1 VLGAPEAFG
10 AGAERLR
17 LWRRVSWTPGAEGA
31 PRTWGVVVVV
41 VVAGTMR
48 RDYVYGVS
56 LGGIL
61 EVVVVVKR
69 VCVRTI
75 VSGLVV
81 PGGRPF
87 CVFGGV
93 LVVMYEVW
101 VS

>member
-1 VLGAPEAFG
+1 MVEGAPEAFG

-48 RDYVYGVS
+48 RDYVDGVS
-56 LGGIL
+56 MGGIL
-61 EVVVVVKR
+61 GMVVVVRR
-69 VCVRTI
+69 VYVRTI

-81 PGGRPF
+81 PDGRPV
-87 CVFGGV
+87 CV
-93 LVVMYEVW
+93 W
-101 VS
+101 